1 MLIMRF
7 WDDMQSKWGFSDGD
21 AVPDGVEV
29 YREIYI
35 RAVNQLAE
43 QLGSSVRVVAYDRF
57 GVHNWCLV
65 LMYTLAD
72 LWDHQVEDFTAHTD
86 INAEITQA
94 DEALEE
100 AIRQAYEL
108 ELDGFVEVIVTLTDD
123 FEDFLTTLRPIRE
136 GDPLIIEINGE
147 AQHIYPCGRIRLLHN
162 VTAFDRSLVPAG
174 NEYVVVRIEHRAAL
188 LTIAPALGE
197 SPIAFVSAA
206 FAIVV
211 EIPAEVRAESED
223 CAAIPPYHLRDMDDE
238 PLGELGQFYTL
249 SEALEAMQTA
259 GTCVQLINGY
269 GNSVLSYEPD
279 EDGAQT
285 DVDE

>member
-7 WDDMQSKWGFSDGD
+7 WEDMQSKWGFSDGD

-29 YREIYI
+29 YRNIYI
-35 RAVNQLAE
+35 RTMNRLAVE
-43 QLGSSVRVVAYDRF
+43 LGSSVRVVAYDRF

-65 LMYTLAD
+65 LMHTLAD
-72 LWDHQVEDFTAHTD
+72 LQAHQVEDFTAHTD
-86 INAEITQA
+86 IDAEIAQA

-108 ELDGFVEVIVTLTDD
+108 DLDSFIEVTVTVMDD
-123 FEDFLTTLRPIRE
+123 FEDFITTLRPIRE
-136 GDPLIIEINGE
+136 GDPLVIEINGE
-147 AQHIYPCGRIRLLHN
+147 AQHVYPGGRIRLLHD
-162 VTAFDRSLVPAG
+162 VTAFDRSLLPAG
-174 NEYVVVRIEHRAAL
+174 SEYIVTRIEHRAGL
-188 LTIAPALGE
+188 LTIASATQE
-197 SPIAFVSAA
+197 AAIAFVSAA
-206 FAIVV
+206 SAIVV
-211 EIPAEVRAESED
+211 EIPAEVCAKSED

-249 SEALEAMQTA
+249 SEALEAMQAA
-259 GTCVQLINGY
+259 GASVQLINGY